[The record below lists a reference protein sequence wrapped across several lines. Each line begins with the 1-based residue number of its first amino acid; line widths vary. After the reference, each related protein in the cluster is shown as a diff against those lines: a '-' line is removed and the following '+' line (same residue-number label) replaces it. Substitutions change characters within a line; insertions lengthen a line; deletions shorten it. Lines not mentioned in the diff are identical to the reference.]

1 HFRFLS
7 PSACPPT
14 SPSFPYTTLFRS
26 LWDALAL
33 GVWAW
38 DLLRLPRP
46 AQLELRRIWNAPAAL
61 GSPSRIEIELINAA
75 RVSIFAEATDDV
87 PRALRTEPAT
97 VEIRAGAGSSGRA
110 AYSVMPVERG

>member
-1 HFRFLS
+1 MASARASPDPGTRTRLAFSFGPRFFLILLVGLVWLGPGWIEPRFLF
-7 PSACPPT
+7 AMV
-14 SPSFPYTTLFRS
+14 
-26 LWDALAL
+26 LWDVLAL

-75 RVSIFAEATDDV
+75 RVSISRRRRTMF
-87 PRALRTEPAT
+87 PRR
-97 VEIRAGAGSSGRA
+97 
-110 AYSVMPVERG
+110 